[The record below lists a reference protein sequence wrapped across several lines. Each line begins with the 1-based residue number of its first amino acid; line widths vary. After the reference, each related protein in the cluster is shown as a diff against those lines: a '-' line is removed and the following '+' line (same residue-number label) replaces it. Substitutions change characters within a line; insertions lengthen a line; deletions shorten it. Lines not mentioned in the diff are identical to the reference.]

1 MKFQFQKRHK
11 IKVHEYPMT
20 HLCKN
25 LADIEEL
32 KCTFGCNKSYGFF
45 DCQKSF
51 KTIKEM
57 GYEKTN

>member
-1 MKFQFQKRHK
+1 MK
-11 IKVHEYPMT
+11 VYEYPMT

-25 LADIEEL
+25 FADIEL